1 VIVLN
6 EGYYN
11 YSTLSQDVPVT
22 IGTYNPVTKIYHTF
36 DTIHNSRFASDV
48 IIDNGFIY
56 AAADNKINMYDA
68 NSYALVH
75 SATVPG
81 VRKLAVWNNQLLVSR
96 GEYLVTYNSYFQVY
110 NKQNLS
116 FIYDLPTTAGPQFA
130 ADQMVVSDDS
140 AYVAINNG
148 FDFGNYK
155 GLIGVVNLNNQSYSR
170 ELALADSATNPE
182 NLMLAGTDLVTLN
195 NNDFSKS
202 SVSKIGIGTANSSTK
217 VVVNGSGCSTS
228 ALAVVTSS
236 NYVLYQAFGDNQ
248 LGKYDLATEQVVAPI
263 AINKSIYGIA
273 VNPINNEI
281 YTGVTDFSTFG
292 KIYIHY
298 ANGFPRD
305 SFQVSVNPGNIA
317 FDVRLTNGIQ
327 NTATKA
333 NLQIIETICQNELQ
347 VISNTTKVSNL
358 SIVDLT
364 GRTVQTFSYQAAS
377 GIQKVNV
384 AGLSAGIYTVKSND
398 GSDGVRFVKQ

>member
-1 VIVLN
+1 
-6 EGYYN
+6 
-11 YSTLSQDVPVT
+11 
-22 IGTYNPVTKIYHTF
+22 
-36 DTIHNSRFASDV
+36 
-48 IIDNGFIY
+48 
-56 AAADNKINMYDA
+56 MYDA

-75 SATVPG
+75 SANVPG
-81 VRKLAVWNNQLLVSR
+81 VRKLAIWNNQLLVSR

-110 NKQNLS
+110 NKLNLN
-116 FIYDLPTTAGPQFA
+116 FIYDLPVTAGPQYA
-130 ADQMVVSDDS
+130 ADQIVVSNDS

-170 ELALADSATNPE
+170 ELILADTATNPE
-182 NLMLAGTDLVTLN
+182 NLMLAGNDLVTLN

-202 SVSKIGIGTANSSTK
+202 SVSKIGIGTSNSSTK

-263 AINKSIYGIA
+263 SINKSIYGIA

-305 SFQVSVNPGNIA
+305 SFQVSVNPGSMA

-327 NTATKA
+327 NFTSKS
-333 NLQIIETICQNELQ
+333 NLQVIETICQNELQ
-347 VISNTTKVSNL
+347 VISNTTKVANL
-358 SIVDLT
+358 SIVDMT
-364 GRTVQTFSYQAAS
+364 GRTVQSFIYQAAS
-377 GIQKVNV
+377 GIQKIDI
-384 AGLSAGIYTVKSND
+384 AGLNAGVYMVKSND
-398 GSDGVRFVKQ
+398 GSESVRFVKN